1 MVRASR
7 KPTTVLLVRHG
18 QTATTGRVLPGRAP
32 GLHLSDDGRRQAEA
46 ATQRIAKLKR
56 VAAVYASPL
65 ERARETAMPI
75 ARIRGLA
82 LRIER
87 GLLELDVGSWTGS
100 RLDRLSKRPE
110 WITVQRYPSGFRFPE
125 GESFVEMQA
134 RVTAALA
141 RMVEHHRGGVVVAVS
156 HADPIKAALAHALG
170 MHLDLFQRIAV
181 EPAGLTAVRY
191 TPTRPF
197 LLRLNDT
204 GAGLAALVA
213 PRRSAKRGTARTRL
227 RRSTA
232 ADRGDGRSDAPVGGG
247 DAPLAAGDAP
257 VGGGDGPGG
266 ATS

>member
-1 MVRASR
+1 MARASS

-46 ATQRIAKLKR
+46 AAQRIAKLKR

-75 ARIRGLA
+75 ARVRRLA

-110 WITVQRYPSGFRFPE
+110 WATVQRYPSGFRFPE

-170 MHLDLFQRIAV
+170 MHLDLFQRLAIAPGSITTIV
-181 EPAGLTAVRY
+181 Y
-191 TPTRPF
+191 
-197 LLRLNDT
+197 
-204 GAGLAALVA
+204 GAGGPTVLGMNALGEAAA
-213 PRRSAKRGTARTRL
+213 S
-227 RRSTA
+227 
-232 ADRGDGRSDAPVGGG
+232 
-247 DAPLAAGDAP
+247 
-257 VGGGDGPGG
+257 
-266 ATS
+266 

>member
-1 MVRASR
+1 MARASS

-46 ATQRIAKLKR
+46 AAQRIAKLKR

-75 ARIRGLA
+75 ARIRSLA
-82 LRIER
+82 LQIER
-87 GLLELDVGSWTGS
+87 GLLELDVGRWTGS

-110 WITVQRYPSGFRFPE
+110 WTTVQRYPSGFRFPE

-170 MHLDLFQRIAV
+170 MHLDLFQRLAIAPGSITTIV
-181 EPAGLTAVRY
+181 Y
-191 TPTRPF
+191 
-197 LLRLNDT
+197 
-204 GAGLAALVA
+204 GAGGPTVLGMNALGEAA
-213 PRRSAKRGTARTRL
+213 TT
-227 RRSTA
+227 
-232 ADRGDGRSDAPVGGG
+232 
-247 DAPLAAGDAP
+247 
-257 VGGGDGPGG
+257 
-266 ATS
+266 

>member
-1 MVRASR
+1 MVRASK

-46 ATQRIAKLKR
+46 AAQRIAKLKR

-75 ARIRGLA
+75 ARIRSLA

-87 GLLELDVGSWTGS
+87 GLLELDVGRWTGS

-110 WITVQRYPSGFRFPE
+110 WTTVQRYPSGFRFPE

-141 RMVEHHRGGVVVAVS
+141 RMVEHHPGGVVVAVS

-170 MHLDLFQRIAV
+170 MHLDLFQRLAIAPGSITTIV
-181 EPAGLTAVRY
+181 Y
-191 TPTRPF
+191 
-197 LLRLNDT
+197 
-204 GAGLAALVA
+204 GAGGPTVLGMNAL
-213 PRRSAKRGTARTRL
+213 GE
-227 RRSTA
+227 
-232 ADRGDGRSDAPVGGG
+232 
-247 DAPLAAGDAP
+247 
-257 VGGGDGPGG
+257 G

>member
-46 ATQRIAKLKR
+46 AAQRIAKLKR

-75 ARIRGLA
+75 ARARSLA

-110 WITVQRYPSGFRFPE
+110 WATVQRYPSGFRFPE

-170 MHLDLFQRIAV
+170 MHLDLFQRLAIAPGSITTIV
-181 EPAGLTAVRY
+181 Y
-191 TPTRPF
+191 
-197 LLRLNDT
+197 
-204 GAGLAALVA
+204 GAGGPTVLGMNALGEAAA
-213 PRRSAKRGTARTRL
+213 S
-227 RRSTA
+227 
-232 ADRGDGRSDAPVGGG
+232 
-247 DAPLAAGDAP
+247 
-257 VGGGDGPGG
+257 
-266 ATS
+266 

>member
-1 MVRASR
+1 MARASS

-46 ATQRIAKLKR
+46 AAERIAKLKR

-75 ARIRGLA
+75 ARIRSLA

-87 GLLELDVGSWTGS
+87 GLLELDVGRWTGS

-110 WITVQRYPSGFRFPE
+110 WTTVQRYPSGFRFPE

-170 MHLDLFQRIAV
+170 MHLDLFQRLAIAPGSITTIV
-181 EPAGLTAVRY
+181 Y
-191 TPTRPF
+191 
-197 LLRLNDT
+197 
-204 GAGLAALVA
+204 GAGGPTVLGMNALGEAA
-213 PRRSAKRGTARTRL
+213 TT
-227 RRSTA
+227 
-232 ADRGDGRSDAPVGGG
+232 
-247 DAPLAAGDAP
+247 
-257 VGGGDGPGG
+257 
-266 ATS
+266 

>member
-1 MVRASR
+1 MARASI

-46 ATQRIAKLKR
+46 AAQRIAKLKR

-75 ARIRGLA
+75 ARVRGLA

-100 RLDRLSKRPE
+100 RLDRVSKRPE
-110 WITVQRYPSGFRFPE
+110 WTTVQRYPSGFRFPE

-141 RMVEHHRGGVVVAVS
+141 RMVEHHPGGVVVAVS

-170 MHLDLFQRIAV
+170 MHLDLFQRLAIAPGSITTIV
-181 EPAGLTAVRY
+181 Y
-191 TPTRPF
+191 
-197 LLRLNDT
+197 
-204 GAGLAALVA
+204 GAGGPTVLGMNAL
-213 PRRSAKRGTARTRL
+213 GE
-227 RRSTA
+227 
-232 ADRGDGRSDAPVGGG
+232 
-247 DAPLAAGDAP
+247 
-257 VGGGDGPGG
+257 G

>member
-1 MVRASR
+1 MARASS

-46 ATQRIAKLKR
+46 AAQRIAKLKR

-75 ARIRGLA
+75 ARIRSLA

-110 WITVQRYPSGFRFPE
+110 WTTVQRYPSGFRFPE

-141 RMVEHHRGGVVVAVS
+141 RMVEHHPGGVVVAVS

-170 MHLDLFQRIAV
+170 MHLDLFQRLAIAPGSITTIV
-181 EPAGLTAVRY
+181 Y
-191 TPTRPF
+191 
-197 LLRLNDT
+197 
-204 GAGLAALVA
+204 GAGGPTVLGMNALGEAA
-213 PRRSAKRGTARTRL
+213 TT
-227 RRSTA
+227 
-232 ADRGDGRSDAPVGGG
+232 
-247 DAPLAAGDAP
+247 
-257 VGGGDGPGG
+257 
-266 ATS
+266 

>member
-1 MVRASR
+1 MARASS

-18 QTATTGRVLPGRAP
+18 QTATTGRILPGRAP

-46 ATQRIAKLKR
+46 AAQRIAKLKR

-75 ARIRGLA
+75 ARIRSLA

-100 RLDRLSKRPE
+100 RLDRVSKRPE
-110 WITVQRYPSGFRFPE
+110 WTTVQRYPSGFRFPE

-141 RMVEHHRGGVVVAVS
+141 RMVEHHPGSVVVAVS

-170 MHLDLFQRIAV
+170 MHLDLFQRLAIAPGSITTIV
-181 EPAGLTAVRY
+181 Y
-191 TPTRPF
+191 
-197 LLRLNDT
+197 
-204 GAGLAALVA
+204 GAGGPTVLGMNALGEAAI
-213 PRRSAKRGTARTRL
+213 S
-227 RRSTA
+227 
-232 ADRGDGRSDAPVGGG
+232 
-247 DAPLAAGDAP
+247 
-257 VGGGDGPGG
+257 
-266 ATS
+266 

>member
-46 ATQRIAKLKR
+46 AAQRIAKLKR

-75 ARIRGLA
+75 ARARSLA

-110 WITVQRYPSGFRFPE
+110 WTTVQRYPSGFRFPE

-170 MHLDLFQRIAV
+170 MHLDLFQRLAIAPGSITTIV
-181 EPAGLTAVRY
+181 Y
-191 TPTRPF
+191 
-197 LLRLNDT
+197 
-204 GAGLAALVA
+204 GAGGPTVLGVNALGEAAA
-213 PRRSAKRGTARTRL
+213 S
-227 RRSTA
+227 
-232 ADRGDGRSDAPVGGG
+232 
-247 DAPLAAGDAP
+247 
-257 VGGGDGPGG
+257 
-266 ATS
+266 

>member
-1 MVRASR
+1 MARTSR

-46 ATQRIAKLKR
+46 AAQRIAKLKR

-75 ARIRGLA
+75 ARVRSLA

-110 WITVQRYPSGFRFPE
+110 WTTVQRYPSGFRFPE

-170 MHLDLFQRIAV
+170 MHLDLFQRLAIAPGSITTIV
-181 EPAGLTAVRY
+181 Y
-191 TPTRPF
+191 
-197 LLRLNDT
+197 
-204 GAGLAALVA
+204 GAGGPTVLGMNALGEAA
-213 PRRSAKRGTARTRL
+213 TT
-227 RRSTA
+227 
-232 ADRGDGRSDAPVGGG
+232 
-247 DAPLAAGDAP
+247 
-257 VGGGDGPGG
+257 
-266 ATS
+266 